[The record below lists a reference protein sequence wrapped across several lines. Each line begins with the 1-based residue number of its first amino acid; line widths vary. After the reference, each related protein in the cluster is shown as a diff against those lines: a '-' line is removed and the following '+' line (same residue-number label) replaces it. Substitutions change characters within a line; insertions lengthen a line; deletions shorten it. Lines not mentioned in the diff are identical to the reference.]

1 MMVKA
6 SPAAAFIMTET
17 NLLLEFKIVTFDP
30 PTHLGLIDHALE
42 RDVGR
47 QGREPVVIRFG
58 FALRPFDQQPL
69 LWRRLAA
76 SGVVVCRTH
85 APSGKPRGQWGVA
98 AVPPRNLLPG
108 ISGELQSQCLGRH
121 RLIRRVAAACRAAH
135 GRCGTP
141 VVTAPRRD
149 ARPSWWTG
157 CRPRSSARVC

>member
-6 SPAAAFIMTET
+6 SPAAAFLMTET
-17 NLLLEFKIVTFDP
+17 NLLLEFKIVTCDP

-121 RLIRRVAAACRAAH
+121 RLMRLVASQPLP
-135 GRCGTP
+135 GRPRP
-141 VVTAPRRD
+141 VRD
-149 ARPSWWTG
+149 AGGNGASPGRQTIVVDRIPAT
-157 CRPRSSARVC
+157 